1 GLNEDGA
8 SEDDVVEPA
17 LREDDAHVIFFT
29 SGSTGRPKGVVLTHR
44 LNYLR
49 THPGGIFDPRGPMVC
64 PFPLFHM
71 AGWTISLQQWQARAP
86 VVFVPPDAASIC
98 AAVQEHQATRIYGI
112 PAVWRRV
119 FEYLKTPEGARVDL
133 SSVRAA
139 D

>member
-17 LREDDAHVIFFT
+17 LREDDANVIFFT
-29 SGSTGRPKGVVLTHR
+29 SGSTGRPKGVVLSHR
-44 LNYLR
+44 VNFLR

-71 AGWTISLQQWQARAP
+71 AGWTISMQQWQARAP
-86 VVFVPPDAASIC
+86 AVFVPPDAASIC
-98 AAVQEHQATRIYGI
+98 RAVERYRATRVYGI

-119 FEYLKTPEGARVDL
+119 LAYLETPEGAAHDL
-133 SSVRAA
+133 STVTAA
-139 D
+139 